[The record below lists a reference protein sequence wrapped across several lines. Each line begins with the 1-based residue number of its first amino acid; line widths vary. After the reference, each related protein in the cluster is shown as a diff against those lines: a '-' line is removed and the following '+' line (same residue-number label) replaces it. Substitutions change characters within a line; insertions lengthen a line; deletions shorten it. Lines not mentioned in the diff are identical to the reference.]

1 MKARLLG
8 LLFLCCGLLFALSL
22 MAVEDAA
29 PAAEPSVRY
38 IQSMALT
45 QAQPSSPDREAGV
58 KVLPSG
64 WKLAASALGSSP
76 LPSGYAA
83 PEQYSP
89 YFEQAYY
96 AFHFSDEA
104 G

>member
-29 PAAEPSVRY
+29 PAAEPSVTY
-38 IQSMALT
+38 IQSMVLPPT
-45 QAQPSSPDREAGV
+45 RPSSPDGEAGV
-58 KVLPSG
+58 KALPSG
-64 WKLAASALGSSP
+64 WKQAASALQGSP
-76 LPSGYAA
+76 LPGGNTQ
-83 PEQYSP
+83 PEQNSP
-89 YFEQAYY
+89 YYEQAYY

>member
-8 LLFLCCGLLFALSL
+8 LLFICCGLLFALSL

-29 PAAEPSVRY
+29 PAAEPSVTY
-38 IQSMALT
+38 IQSMALP

-64 WKLAASALGSSP
+64 WTLAASALGGSP
-76 LPSGYAA
+76 LRGGYTP

-89 YFEQAYY
+89 YYEQAYY

>member
-8 LLFLCCGLLFALSL
+8 LLFICCGLLFALSL

-38 IQSMALT
+38 IQSMALP
-45 QAQPSSPDREAGV
+45 QAQPSSPDGEAGV

-64 WKLAASALGSSP
+64 WKLAASALGGSP
-76 LPSGYAA
+76 LPGRYTP

-89 YFEQAYY
+89 YYEQAYY

>member
-38 IQSMALT
+38 IQSMALP

-64 WKLAASALGSSP
+64 WKMAASALGGSP
-76 LPSGYAA
+76 LPDGYTP
-83 PEQYSP
+83 PEQHSP
-89 YFEQAYY
+89 YYEQVYY

>member
-8 LLFLCCGLLFALSL
+8 LLFICCGLLFALSL

-38 IQSMALT
+38 IQSMALP

-64 WKLAASALGSSP
+64 WKLAASALGGSP
-76 LPSGYAA
+76 LPGGYTP
-83 PEQYSP
+83 PEQDIP
-89 YFEQAYY
+89 YYEQAYY

>member
-38 IQSMALT
+38 IQSMALP
-45 QAQPSSPDREAGV
+45 QAQPSSPDGEAGA
-58 KVLPSG
+58 KALLSG
-64 WKLAASALGSSP
+64 WKLAASTLGGSP
-76 LPSGYAA
+76 LPGGYTP
-83 PEQYSP
+83 PEQDIP
-89 YFEQAYY
+89 YYEQAYY

>member
-38 IQSMALT
+38 IQSMALP
-45 QAQPSSPDREAGV
+45 QAQPSSPDGESGA
-58 KVLPSG
+58 KVLLSG
-64 WKLAASALGSSP
+64 WKLAASALGGSP
-76 LPSGYAA
+76 LPDGYTP

-89 YFEQAYY
+89 YYEQVYY

>member
-1 MKARLLG
+1 MKSRLLG
-8 LLFLCCGLLFALSL
+8 LMFLFCGLLFALSL

-38 IQSMALT
+38 IQSMALP

-64 WKLAASALGSSP
+64 WKLAASALGGSP
-76 LPSGYAA
+76 LPGGYTP

-89 YFEQAYY
+89 YYEQVYY

>member
-38 IQSMALT
+38 IQSMALP
-45 QAQPSSPDREAGV
+45 QAQPSSPDGEAGV
-58 KVLPSG
+58 KALPSG
-64 WKLAASALGSSP
+64 WKPAVFALGSSP
-76 LPSGYAA
+76 LPGGYAA

-89 YFEQAYY
+89 YYEQAYY

>member
-8 LLFLCCGLLFALSL
+8 LLFLCCGLLFAISL

-29 PAAEPSVRY
+29 PAAEPSVMY
-38 IQSMALT
+38 IQSMALP
-45 QAQPSSPDREAGV
+45 QAQPSSQDGEAGA
-58 KVLPSG
+58 KALLSG
-64 WKLAASALGSSP
+64 WKLAASALGGSP
-76 LPSGYAA
+76 LPDGYTP

-89 YFEQAYY
+89 YYEQVYY

>member
-38 IQSMALT
+38 IQSMALP

-58 KVLPSG
+58 KALLSG
-64 WKLAASALGSSP
+64 WKLAASALGGSP
-76 LPSGYAA
+76 LPDGYTP

-89 YFEQAYY
+89 YYEQVYY

>member
-1 MKARLLG
+1 MKARFLG

-29 PAAEPSVRY
+29 PAAEPSVMY
-38 IQSMALT
+38 IQSMALP
-45 QAQPSSPDREAGV
+45 QAQSSSPDGEAGV
-58 KVLPSG
+58 KALPSG
-64 WKLAASALGSSP
+64 WKLAVCAIGGSP
-76 LPSGYAA
+76 HPGGYTP

-89 YFEQAYY
+89 YYEQAYY